1 MVQTKKFEN
10 TFVNEYMAWNLH
22 DMDVER
28 RAKAEG
34 RKEGRK
40 EGITEGMN
48 TARTETARKLL
59 KLGLSLESIADAT
72 SLPIESLKTI

>member
-22 DMDVER
+22 DSDVKR
-28 RAKAEG
+28 RAKA
-34 RKEGRK
+34 EGRK

-72 SLPIESLKTI
+72 SLPIETLKTI